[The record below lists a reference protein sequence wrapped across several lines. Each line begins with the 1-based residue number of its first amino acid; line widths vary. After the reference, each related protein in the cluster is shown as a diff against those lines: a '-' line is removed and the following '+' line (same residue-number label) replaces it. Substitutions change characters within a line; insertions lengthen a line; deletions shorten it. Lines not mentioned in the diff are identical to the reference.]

1 MPPQNLPSLCGAPYK
16 NRDLPG
22 ENAQK
27 IASFLRGK
35 ARVV

>member
-27 IASFLRGK
+27 IAIFLPGK
-35 ARVV
+35 ARIV